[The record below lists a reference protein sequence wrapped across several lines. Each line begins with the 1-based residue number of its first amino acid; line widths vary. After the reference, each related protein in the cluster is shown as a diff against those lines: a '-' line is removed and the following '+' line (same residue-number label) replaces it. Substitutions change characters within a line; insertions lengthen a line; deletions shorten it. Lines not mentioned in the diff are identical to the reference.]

1 MNAMRDSSSHDL
13 TGDAMTKHL
22 RIAACLLVALPCIA
36 LAALPSAKDKALSAR
51 VDRVLTETP
60 VIDGHN
66 DLPWGIRTDFG
77 NVGNIDLSADT
88 SNLRGKTG
96 DGDVH
101 LMTDIPRARKGHLG
115 AQFWSVWI
123 PATTTGPEAVQM
135 TLEQIDIVRTMVA
148 KYPKDFEMASTAA
161 DIQRIEKSGRI
172 ASLIGVEGGHQIN
185 NSLPVLRDY
194 YALGVRY
201 MTLTHSKNTDW
212 ADSATDTPA
221 HQGLTP
227 FGRAVV
233 HEMNRLG
240 MLVDLSH
247 VSPETMKAALETTRT
262 PVIFSHSSARA
273 LDDHPRDVPDDV
285 LRMVK
290 QNHGVVM
297 VNFYPPFISQAVATW
312 DADRAGASA
321 KFDALYVGQPDRAK
335 AAMDQWKKEHP
346 QPKATIAQVAD
357 HIDHIRKIAG
367 VESVGIGSDF
377 DGIEIT
383 PEGLEGVDTYP
394 ALFAELARR
403 GWTDGELA
411 ALAGRN
417 LLRVMREAEQVA
429 AKLQAQEAPSNATIK
444 MDVGGS
450 STPNEGR
457 RASSAIGPPVP
468 SSRLAR

>member
-22 RIAACLLVALPCIA
+22 RIVACLLAALPCIA
-36 LAALPSAKDKALSAR
+36 LAALPSAKDKALLAR

-77 NVGNIDLSADT
+77 NVGNLDLSADT
-88 SNLRGKTG
+88 SNLRSRTG

-101 LMTDIPRARKGHLG
+101 LMTDIPRARQGHLG

-123 PATTTGPEAVQM
+123 PAITTGPEAVQM

-148 KYPKDFEMASTAA
+148 KYPKDFEMASTAD

-212 ADSATDTPA
+212 ADSATDKPV
-221 HQGLTP
+221 HHGLTP
-227 FGRAVV
+227 FGRTVV

-247 VSPETMKAALETTRT
+247 VSPETMKAALETTRA

-444 MDVGGS
+444 MDAGGS
-450 STPNEGR
+450 STPNEGTVG
-457 RASSAIGPPVP
+457 I
-468 SSRLAR
+468 

>member
-1 MNAMRDSSSHDL
+1 
-13 TGDAMTKHL
+13 MTKHL
-22 RIAACLLVALPCIA
+22 RIAACLLSALPCIA
-36 LAALPSAKDKALSAR
+36 FAAQSSKNLSAR

-66 DLPWGIRTDFG
+66 DLPWEIRTHFG
-77 NVGNIDLSADT
+77 NVGSINLDADT
-88 SNLRGKTG
+88 SNLHGK
-96 DGDVH
+96 DGDEVH
-101 LMTDIPRARKGHLG
+101 LMTDIPRLRIGHVG

-123 PATTTGPEAVQM
+123 PASTPGPEAVQM

-148 KYPKDFEMASTAA
+148 KYPHDFEMASTAD
-161 DIQRIEKSGRI
+161 DIERIEKSGRI
-172 ASLIGVEGGHQIN
+172 ASLIGVEGGEQIN
-185 NSLPVLRDY
+185 NSLAVLRDYY

-201 MTLTHSKNTDW
+201 MTLTHTQNTDW
-212 ADSATDTPA
+212 ADSANDKPM
-221 HQGLTP
+221 HQGLTA

-247 VSPETMKAALETTRT
+247 VSPATMKAALETTRA

-285 LRMVK
+285 LRMVE
-290 QNHGVVM
+290 QNHGIVM
-297 VNFYPPFISQAVATW
+297 ANFYPTFVSQAVADW
-312 DADRAGASA
+312 NADRAGASA

-335 AAMDQWKKEHP
+335 AAMDKWKLAHP

-377 DGIEIT
+377 DGIEVT
-383 PEGLEGVDTYP
+383 PAGLDGVDKYP
-394 ALFAELARR
+394 ALFEELARR
-403 GWTDGELA
+403 GWTDDELA
-411 ALAGRN
+411 DLAGRN

-444 MDVGGS
+444 MDA
-450 STPNEGR
+450 R
-457 RASSAIGPPVP
+457 DKSA
-468 SSRLAR
+468 

>member
-1 MNAMRDSSSHDL
+1 
-13 TGDAMTKHL
+13 MTKYL
-22 RIAACLLVALPCIA
+22 RIAACLLAALPCIA
-36 LAALPSAKDKALSAR
+36 LAAPQSAKNKDLSAR
-51 VDRVLTETP
+51 VERVLTETP

-66 DLPWGIRTDFG
+66 DLPWGIREDFR

-88 SNLRGKTG
+88 SNLHGKAG
-96 DGDVH
+96 DRNVH

-123 PATTTGPEAVQM
+123 PATTTGPEAVQT

-148 KYPKDFEMASTAA
+148 KYPKDFEMASTAD
-161 DIQRIEKSGRI
+161 DIERIEKSGRI

-201 MTLTHSKNTDW
+201 MTLTHSKTTDW
-212 ADSATDTPA
+212 ADSATDKPM
-221 HQGLTP
+221 HHGLTP

-247 VSPETMKAALETTRT
+247 VSPDTMKAALEATQA

-285 LRMVK
+285 LRLVK

-297 VNFYPPFISQAVATW
+297 VNFYPTFISRAVANW
-312 DADRAGASA
+312 NADRAGASA

-335 AAMDQWKKEHP
+335 AAMDKWEQAHP

-357 HIDHIRKIAG
+357 HVDHIRKIAG

-377 DGIEIT
+377 DGIEST
-383 PEGLEGVDTYP
+383 PVGLDGVDKYP
-394 ALFAELARR
+394 ALFKELARR
-403 GWTDGELA
+403 GWTDDELA
-411 ALAGRN
+411 DLAGRN
-417 LLRVMREAEQVA
+417 LLRVMRQAEQVA
-429 AKLQAQEAPSNATIK
+429 ARLQAKETPSHATID
-444 MDVGGS
+444 MD
-450 STPNEGR
+450 
-457 RASSAIGPPVP
+457 AKDKDA
-468 SSRLAR
+468 

>member
-212 ADSATDTPA
+212 ADSATDKPA

-247 VSPETMKAALETTRT
+247 VSPETMKAALETTRA

-444 MDVGGS
+444 MDAGGS
-450 STPNEGR
+450 STPNEGT
-457 RASSAIGPPVP
+457 AGI
-468 SSRLAR
+468 

>member
-1 MNAMRDSSSHDL
+1 MTSGAPGIVRRSTNLLHDL

-22 RIAACLLVALPCIA
+22 RLIVCLLAVWPC
-36 LAALPSAKDKALSAR
+36 LAFAAPSKNKNLSAR
-51 VDRVLTETP
+51 VERVLTETP

-66 DLPWGIRTDFG
+66 DLPWEIRSQFG
-77 NVGNIDLSADT
+77 NVGNIDLAADT
-88 SNLRGKTG
+88 SNLRSKTG
-96 DGDVH
+96 NDDVH

-123 PATTTGPEAVQM
+123 PASVTGTEAVQM
-135 TLEQIDIVRTMVA
+135 TLEQIDVVRTMVA
-148 KYPKDFEMASTAA
+148 RYPQDFEMASTAD
-161 DIQRIEKSGRI
+161 DIERIEKSGRI

-201 MTLTHSKNTDW
+201 MTLTHGKNTDW
-212 ADSATDTPA
+212 ADSATDKPA
-221 HQGLTP
+221 HHGLTA

-247 VSPETMKAALETTRT
+247 VSPDTMKAALETTQA

-285 LRMVK
+285 LRLVR

-297 VNFYPPFISQAVATW
+297 VNFYPAFISQAVATW
-312 DADRAGASA
+312 NAERAGASA

-335 AAMDQWKKEHP
+335 AAMDKWEKAHP

-357 HIDHIRKIAG
+357 HVDHIRKIAG

-377 DGIEIT
+377 DGIEST
-383 PEGLEGVDTYP
+383 PVGLESADKYP
-394 ALFAELARR
+394 ALFEELARR
-403 GWTDGELA
+403 GWTDDELA

-417 LLRVMREAEQVA
+417 VLRAMREAEQVA
-429 AKLQAQEAPSNATIK
+429 KRLQAQGAPSHATID
-444 MDVGGS
+444 MDAGHTG
-450 STPNEGR
+450 
-457 RASSAIGPPVP
+457 A
-468 SSRLAR
+468 

>member
-88 SNLRGKTG
+88 SNLRGKTA

-212 ADSATDTPA
+212 ADSATEKPA

-247 VSPETMKAALETTRT
+247 VSPETMKAALETTRA

-450 STPNEGR
+450 STPNEGT
-457 RASSAIGPPVP
+457 AGI
-468 SSRLAR
+468 

>member
-1 MNAMRDSSSHDL
+1 
-13 TGDAMTKHL
+13 MTKHL
-22 RIAACLLVALPCIA
+22 RLIVCLLAVLPC
-36 LAALPSAKDKALSAR
+36 LAFAAPQSKDKNLSAR
-51 VDRVLTETP
+51 VERVLTETP

-66 DLPWGIRTDFG
+66 DLPWEIRSQFG
-77 NVGNIDLSADT
+77 NAGNIDLAADT
-88 SNLRGKTG
+88 SNLRSKTG
-96 DGDVH
+96 NDDVH

-123 PATTTGPEAVQM
+123 PASVTGPEAVQM
-135 TLEQIDIVRTMVA
+135 TLEQIDVVRTMVA
-148 KYPKDFEMASTAA
+148 RYPQDFEMASTAD
-161 DIQRIEKSGRI
+161 DIERIEKSGRI

-201 MTLTHSKNTDW
+201 MTLTHGKNTDW
-212 ADSATDTPA
+212 ADSATDNPA
-221 HQGLTP
+221 HHGLTA

-247 VSPETMKAALETTRT
+247 VSPDTMKAALETTQA

-285 LRMVK
+285 LRLVR

-297 VNFYPPFISQAVATW
+297 VNFYPAFVSQAVATW
-312 DADRAGASA
+312 NAERAGASA

-335 AAMDQWKKEHP
+335 AAMDKWEKAHP

-357 HIDHIRKIAG
+357 HVDHIRKIAG

-377 DGIEIT
+377 DGIEST
-383 PEGLEGVDTYP
+383 PVGLESADKYP
-394 ALFAELARR
+394 ALFEELARR
-403 GWTDGELA
+403 GWTDDELA

-417 LLRVMREAEQVA
+417 VLRAMREAEQVA
-429 AKLQAQEAPSNATIK
+429 KRLQAQGAPSHATID
-444 MDVGGS
+444 MDAKHTG
-450 STPNEGR
+450 
-457 RASSAIGPPVP
+457 A
-468 SSRLAR
+468 

>member
-450 STPNEGR
+450 STPNEGT
-457 RASSAIGPPVP
+457 AGI
-468 SSRLAR
+468 